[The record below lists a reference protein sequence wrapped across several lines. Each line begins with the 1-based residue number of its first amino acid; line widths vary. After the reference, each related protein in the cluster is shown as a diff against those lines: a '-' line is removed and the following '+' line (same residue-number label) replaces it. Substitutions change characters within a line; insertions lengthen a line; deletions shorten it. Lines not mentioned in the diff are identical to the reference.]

1 MSGDHAEPR
10 PRRAGVAG
18 HNGSSAQFC
27 VLVQWYEVKRV
38 IEEKSEEKRAETV
51 M

>member
-1 MSGDHAEPR
+1 MVRKQGGAAEWFSMP
-10 PRRAGVAG
+10 P
-18 HNGSSAQFC
+18 HIF
-27 VLVQWYEVKRV
+27 LVQWYEVKRV

>member
-1 MSGDHAEPR
+1 MVFHAAPY
-10 PRRAGVAG
+10 
-18 HNGSSAQFC
+18 F
-27 VLVQWYEVKRV
+27 LVQWYEVKRV

>member
-1 MSGDHAEPR
+1 MLLKGKEPR
-10 PRRAGVAG
+10 LRLF
-18 HNGSSAQFC
+18 SFI
-27 VLVQWYEVKRV
+27 VQWYEVKRV